1 MITSTHNYKSNSKS
15 ALIIKLKQSVSLA
28 LVRRRNLFL
37 LLLLLLLLFF
47 DCITGR
53 SFSRFGNDV
62 QVLVDIDE
70 FVGSFTINVIVPFA
84 HSSFLRIDGAVGT
97 EEGLDQSIMVAV
109 MPHLSRKPNLSIV
122 I

>member
-1 MITSTHNYKSNSKS
+1 MITNTHNYKYNSKS

-28 LVRRRNLFL
+28 LVRRRDLF

-47 DCITGR
+47 DCITGW
-53 SFSRFGNDV
+53 SFGRFGNDV

-84 HSSFLRIDGAVGT
+84 NSSLLRIDGAVGA
-97 EEGLDQSIMVAV
+97 EEGLNQSIVITI
-109 MPHLSRKPNLSIV
+109 MPHLSRKPNVSIV
-122 I
+122 M